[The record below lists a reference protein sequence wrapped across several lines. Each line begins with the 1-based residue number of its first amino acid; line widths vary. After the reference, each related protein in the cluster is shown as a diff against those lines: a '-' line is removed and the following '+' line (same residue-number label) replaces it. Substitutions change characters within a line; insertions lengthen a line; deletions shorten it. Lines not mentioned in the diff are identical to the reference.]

1 MTEEDIWIVPN
12 SILNTLPTTP
22 QANIQKKEYLPLGT
36 FFSSVFNINKHQLNI
51 INLN

>member
-1 MTEEDIWIVPN
+1 MTEEDTWIVPN
-12 SILNTLPTTP
+12 SILNALPP

-36 FFSSVFNINKHQLNI
+36 FFSIVFNINKHQIN